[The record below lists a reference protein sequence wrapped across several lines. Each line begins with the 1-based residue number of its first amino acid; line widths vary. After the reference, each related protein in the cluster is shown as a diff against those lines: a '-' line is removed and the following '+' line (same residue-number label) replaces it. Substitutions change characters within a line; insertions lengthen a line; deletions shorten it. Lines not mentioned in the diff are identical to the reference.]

1 LGRRNDR
8 VALATKSCK
17 DCRRG
22 WVVFLIGEKMV
33 SLDFGGAARPRLQT
47 PGAGARLDR
56 LTTAP
61 AADTWH

>member
-8 VALATKSCK
+8 AALATKSCK

-33 SLDFGGAARPRLQT
+33 SLDFGGAA
-47 PGAGARLDR
+47 
-56 LTTAP
+56 
-61 AADTWH
+61 